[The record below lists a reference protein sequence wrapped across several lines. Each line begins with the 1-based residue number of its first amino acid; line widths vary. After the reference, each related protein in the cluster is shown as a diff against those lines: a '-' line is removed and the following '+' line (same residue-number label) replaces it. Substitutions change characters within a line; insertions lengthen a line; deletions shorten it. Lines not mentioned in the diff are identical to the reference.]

1 MSDVPRVIVG
11 AHDSLTG
18 LRALRVAVSAARER
32 RVELRV
38 VRAYQPPPRPAD
50 QWGTAM
56 FGARPPQ
63 DPWRAANARAVDLI
77 EAAFGAAMGGPPEDL
92 PVRFA
97 TGPGPARHLLVDTI
111 VNEGDLLV
119 VGASGRGHWW
129 LPFRRSTSRY
139 CAARV
144 SCPVLVVPPASATR
158 QLRRGEPLIADGALA
173 SRAPTWFTGPERR
186 SRARSGRPEHARRR
200 TGHPP

>member
-1 MSDVPRVIVG
+1 MSDRPRVIVG

-32 RVELRV
+32 GVELRV
-38 VRAYQPPPRPAD
+38 VRAYQPPRPAD
-50 QWGTAM
+50 QWGTVVV
-56 FGARPPQ
+56 GARLQ
-63 DPWRAANARAVDLI
+63 EDRWRAADARAVDLI

-92 PVRFA
+92 PVCFA
-97 TGPGPARHLLVDTI
+97 TGPGPARRLLVHTVVGDS
-111 VNEGDLLV
+111 DLLV
-119 VGASGRGHWW
+119 VGASRRGHWW

-158 QLRRGEPLIADGALA
+158 ELGH
-173 SRAPTWFTGPERR
+173 SRFRWWC
-186 SRARSGRPEHARRR
+186 RRR
-200 TGHPP
+200 LKTDPGAPPEF